1 MPDLLLLDGE
11 LVDVA
16 AARISP
22 LDRGFLFGDGVY
34 EVVRVAEGVPLFLDR
49 HLARLARSLAAVSI
63 AEPAGIEAG
72 CRTLLA
78 AGGLRDGSLYLQ
90 VTRGAAPREFL
101 FPADTEPTV
110 VCLARPMATAGLDAR
125 ALEGIAVKSMP
136 DIRWQRCDIKTT
148 SLMGT
153 VLGKLA
159 ARDAAADEVI
169 FVAADGALREGG
181 STSLCVRQDD
191 VLLTHP
197 LDGRILPSITR
208 ERLLATARRLGLPV
222 EERAP
227 RLDERARW
235 QEALL
240 CGTLTGVQPLVE
252 LDGQSLPAG
261 EWTARLGGAL
271 ESEQASAV
279 AAGLAA
285 AASA

>member
-90 VTRGAAPREFL
+90 VTRGAGPRTHLPAPTLRPTWL
-101 FPADTEPTV
+101 VMPGAQKPLAPGAQPLRAVILADP
-110 VCLARPMATAGLDAR
+110 
-125 ALEGIAVKSMP
+125 
-136 DIRWQRCDIKTT
+136 RWQRCDIKTT

-208 ERLLATARRLGLPV
+208 ERVLATARRLGLPV

-227 RLDERARW
+227 RLDERARL

>member
-90 VTRGAAPREFL
+90 VTRGAGPRTHLPAPTLRPTWL
-101 FPADTEPTV
+101 VMPGAQKPLAPGAQPLRAVILADP
-110 VCLARPMATAGLDAR
+110 
-125 ALEGIAVKSMP
+125 
-136 DIRWQRCDIKTT
+136 RWQRCDIKTT

-208 ERLLATARRLGLPV
+208 ERVLATARRLGLPV

>member
-1 MPDLLLLDGE
+1 MSDLLLLDGE
-11 LVDVA
+11 LVEVA

-49 HLARLARSLAAVSI
+49 HLARLSRSLVAVAI

-72 CRTLLA
+72 CRSLLSA
-78 AGGLRDGSLYLQ
+78 SGLRDGSLYLQ
-90 VTRGAAPREFL
+90 VTRGAGPRTHLPAPTLR
-101 FPADTEPTV
+101 PTWLV
-110 VCLARPMATAGLDAR
+110 MPGTQKPLAPGAQPLRAVTLLD
-125 ALEGIAVKSMP
+125 P
-136 DIRWQRCDIKTT
+136 RWQRCDIKTT

-169 FVAADGALREGG
+169 FVAPDGALREGG

-208 ERLLATARRLGLPV
+208 ERLLAAARRLGLPV

-227 RLDERARW
+227 RLGERGRF

-252 LDGQSLPAG
+252 LDGQPLPAG

>member
-49 HLARLARSLAAVSI
+49 HLARLSRSLAAVAI

-72 CRTLLA
+72 CRSLLA
-78 AGGLRDGSLYLQ
+78 ASGLRDGSLYLQ
-90 VTRGAAPREFL
+90 VTRGAGPRTHLPAPTLRPTWL
-101 FPADTEPTV
+101 VMPGAQKPLAPGAQPLRAVTLADP
-110 VCLARPMATAGLDAR
+110 
-125 ALEGIAVKSMP
+125 
-136 DIRWQRCDIKTT
+136 RWQRCDIKTT

-191 VLLTHP
+191 ILLTHP

-208 ERLLATARRLGLPV
+208 ERVLDAARRLGLPV

-227 RLDERARW
+227 RLAERGRW

-240 CGTLTGVQPLVE
+240 CGTLTGVQPLIA
-252 LDGQSLPAG
+252 LDGGSIPAG
-261 EWTARLGGAL
+261 DWTARLGAAL
-271 ESEQASAV
+271 VEEQAEVV

-285 AASA
+285 ART